1 MPAAWTP
8 PAAADL
14 AAGNR
19 AALERWCFLRLLGE
33 GDVLRGYDIDLDRR
47 LAAERRADEA
57 CAGARM
63 QKQKCEPPVRS
74 ASERTLRRQQQ
85 RDRAAA
91 KAAAVTAA
99 RDAAAE
105 EPVASEANGV
115 GRQRARRQRPQLEP
129 TASETGGEK
138 PQPEAAATGAR
149 ADTRAVGSAPGSA
162 ADSAPVRNLQGAL
175 EMAAEEKGAK
185 VSSWQQQEPAT
196 SETDGEAMQ
205 PQMQEAAAALA
216 ASSAATT
223 APGSPSGAAH
233 NLQGAL
239 DAAAEQGTMVSSSA
253 EAQRNWTRL
262 GAQRQLNE
270 PMDLEPGAQEPHA
283 EPRRAAVAAEPHKR
297 RALPAAEVPAPEVPE
312 GATIVSRVLGDG
324 LPGEEQQHA
333 IRCGL
338 EHRCNQCGEM
348 GRWQETVCP
357 PCDRWIASRGP
368 AREVYGRG
376 PTPRSPGKVFY
387 MLGSR
392 SPRKVFEKLG

>member
-1 MPAAWTP
+1 MCGRADAKAKTGAARVLGVGADVVQ
-8 PAAADL
+8 AAAARSRGREGRRCDRRKRCYS
-14 AAGNR
+14 GR
-19 AALERWCFLRLLGE
+19 AA
-33 GDVLRGYDIDLDRR
+33 
-47 LAAERRADEA
+47 
-57 CAGARM
+57 
-63 QKQKCEPPVRS
+63 
-74 ASERTLRRQQQ
+74 
-85 RDRAAA
+85 
-91 KAAAVTAA
+91 
-99 RDAAAE
+99 
-105 EPVASEANGV
+105 EPVASEANGDNQRA
-115 GRQRARRQRPQLEP
+115 GRQQPQTDP

-138 PQPEAAATGAR
+138 PQSEAATTGAR

-239 DAAAEQGTMVSSSA
+239 DAAAERGTMVSSSA

-324 LPGEEQQHA
+324 LPGEEHSMRFA
-333 IRCGL
+333 AGSSTGATSAARWGD
-338 EHRCNQCGEM
+338 
-348 GRWQETVCP
+348 GRK
-357 PCDRWIASRGP
+357 PCARPVTAGSRR
-368 AREVYGRG
+368 AGRG
-376 PTPRSPGKVFY
+376 LRSRPHPSIAWEGLLHAGVSFSSEG
-387 MLGSR
+387 LREAGVIAGEAGACAGSGVKR
-392 SPRKVFEKLG
+392 CEAHAHHCTQQALHTHTHTSGQGIRAGLS